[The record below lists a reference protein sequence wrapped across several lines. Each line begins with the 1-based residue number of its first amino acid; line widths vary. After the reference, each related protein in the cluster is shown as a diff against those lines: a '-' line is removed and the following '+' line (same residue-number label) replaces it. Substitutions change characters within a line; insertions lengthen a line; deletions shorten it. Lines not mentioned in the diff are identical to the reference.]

1 MTIACRRKRKR
12 HIVGNIKWIIIEMLC
27 KKSARL
33 EQSFDL
39 IISRC
44 EMKVRIVKS
53 RKRCDDMNQ
62 FSLLSMIHS
71 IAMKECSPL
80 LVSDTRA
87 EVWLGWLIVV
97 TRPKAIEKGVERENL
112 LVPRV
117 PLLTEMSDDDDE
129 QGRLFANEEKP
140 RGKRN

>member
-1 MTIACRRKRKR
+1 M
-12 HIVGNIKWIIIEMLC
+12 
-27 KKSARL
+27 
-33 EQSFDL
+33 
-39 IISRC
+39 
-44 EMKVRIVKS
+44 
-53 RKRCDDMNQ
+53 
-62 FSLLSMIHS
+62 
-71 IAMKECSPL
+71 
-80 LVSDTRA
+80 
-87 EVWLGWLIVV
+87 